1 LEEVLLDTEA
11 GEISTN
17 LERLEGVLLDT
28 EAGEISTDLKRLEGI
43 LMDREGWRNIHK
55 LRKA

>member
-1 LEEVLLDTEA
+1 MA

-17 LERLEGVLLDT
+17 LERLKGVLLD
-28 EAGEISTDLKRLEGI
+28 
-43 LMDREGWRNIHK
+43 REGWGRNIHK